1 MLDLIAMWKSPKMI
15 ALVAIT
21 ALLYVG
27 SLYPFQALTAYSGYA
42 DFGRIG
48 IGIPVAFSFL
58 FGPAAAWG
66 AAIGNV
72 LRDIAQSK
80 LDAASY
86 FGFVGNF
93 LVGYVPYK
101 LWNAWTA
108 EKPDLRS
115 IKKIAL
121 FTGAITVACVLCGLT
136 IGWGLYWLGF
146 TPFMPTAAIIAF
158 PNVLFAGVAGAV
170 VLAAAY
176 GYVAKRRLLYT
187 DILEI
192 SPKKPTWGNSQI
204 AGLLAFVAAS
214 AVCFVGGLYLNLDSF
229 VLLWLVIASLVS
241 SAVAIR

>member
-1 MLDLIAMWKSPKMI
+1 MDLIAMWKSPK
-15 ALVAIT
+15 LVALTALT

-48 IGIPVAFSFL
+48 IGIPVSFSFL

-86 FGFVGNF
+86 FGFIGNF

-101 LWNAWTA
+101 LWSILTT

-121 FTGAITVACVLCGLT
+121 FTAVISCACVLCGLT

-170 VLAAAY
+170 VLALTY
-176 GYVAKRRLLYT
+176 GFVSRRKLLYT
-187 DILEI
+187 DILKI
-192 SPKKPTWGNSQI
+192 TVNKPSWGRTRGLALLVFVVGAI
-204 AGLLAFVAAS
+204 A
-214 AVCFVGGLYLNLDSF
+214 CFSVGALFTVDPY
-229 VLLWLVIASLVS
+229 VLLPLVLVPLVAL
-241 SAVAIR
+241 AVACR